1 MKTSYE
7 SKQARSLCILFSR
20 WLLACACGALAS
32 VLCLPAFGSPQ
43 GSQDKCANLKAA
55 FSLPHTQITSAE
67 FVAAGGLSPAD
78 PGPRGAAV
86 KGLPAFCRVIGVS
99 APSSDSQ
106 IGFEVWMPA
115 AGWNGKFQA
124 VGNHTLGGVYYYG
137 DMGLE
142 LKRNYAVASTDT
154 GHLGANAEWGAG
166 HPEKVK
172 DFGWRGVH
180 EMTLAA
186 KAVVAAYY
194 GTNPRFS
201 YFNGCSTGGREA
213 LKEAQKFPADYDGII
228 AGSAMNHWTHSHL
241 EHIWTAQTFLKEGA
255 NGDAF
260 IPPAKY
266 PLIINAALAA
276 CKKSDSAYPTDGFLS
291 NTSRCDWKPQTL
303 VCKAGQD
310 ANTCITAAQAE
321 ALEEIYTPLRNPRTK
336 EEIYPASAI
345 TSELPNPQGLTSG
358 PAAKY
363 LQSIV
368 FNKPEWNY
376 RMLNFDSDVKF
387 TDDEDAGG
395 PQINAID
402 PDLHGFQQRHGKLIE
417 YHGWVDPGFT
427 PQFAVEYYE
436 SVVRAMGKP
445 GEAVGDAEALKN
457 TEEFYRLFMV
467 PGMGH
472 CSGGPGPN
480 AFGGLAQPETPVDAQ
495 HDLLTALEQW
505 VETGAAPAQM
515 TATKYVNDDPKQGIA
530 MQRPLCPY
538 PQEARYKGQ
547 GDAAQAASFECVAQP
562 RNLKPWNARQ
572 P

>member
-1 MKTSYE
+1 MQDFRWSSE
-7 SKQARSLCILFSR
+7 NVSSARTLVSR
-20 WLLACACGALAS
+20 WLIVCAALSTVLALPTLGLPQAS
-32 VLCLPAFGSPQ
+32 Q
-43 GSQDKCANLKAA
+43 EKCSSLKTTFSMANT
-55 FSLPHTQITSAE
+55 SITSAE
-67 FVAAGGLSPAD
+67 VIAAGTFSPSD
-78 PGPRGAAV
+78 PGPRAV
-86 KGLPAFCRVIGVS
+86 PVTSLPTFCRVIGVS

-106 IGFEVWMPA
+106 IGFEVWMPL

-142 LKRNYAVASTDT
+142 LKRNFAVASTDT
-154 GHLGANAEWGAG
+154 GHVGASAEWGAG
-166 HPEKVK
+166 HPEKAK

-186 KAVVAAYY
+186 KAVIAAYY
-194 GTNPRFS
+194 GANPHFS

-213 LKEAQKFPADYDGII
+213 LKEAQKFPADYDGIVS
-228 AGSAMNHWTHSHL
+228 GSAMNHWTHSHI
-241 EHIWTAQTFLKEGA
+241 EHIWTAQDFLKEGA
-255 NGDAF
+255 NGDHY

-266 PLIINAALAA
+266 PLIINAALTKCRA
-276 CKKSDSAYPTDGFLS
+276 SDSEYATDAFLK
-291 NTSRCDWKPQTL
+291 NPSRCDWNPQTL

-321 ALEEIYTPLRNPRTK
+321 ALEAIYTPLRNPRTM

-345 TSELPNPQGLTSG
+345 TSEPPNPEGLTSG
-358 PAAKY
+358 PAEKY
-363 LQSIV
+363 LQWMV
-368 FNKPEWNY
+368 FNKPDWNY
-376 RMLNFDSDVKF
+376 RLLNFDSDVKF
-387 TDDEDAGG
+387 TDDGDAQG

-402 PDLHGFQQRHGKLIE
+402 PDLHGFKQRHGKLIE

-427 PQFAVEYYE
+427 PEFAVEYYE
-436 SVVRAMGKP
+436 SVIRAMGKP
-445 GEAVGDAEALKN
+445 GRSVGDAQALKD
-457 TEEFYRLFMV
+457 TQDFYRLFMV

-505 VETGAAPAQM
+505 VENGVAPQQII
-515 TATKYVNDDPKQGIA
+515 ATKYLNDDPKQGTA

-538 PQEARYKGQ
+538 PQEAHYKGQ
-547 GDAAQAASFECVAQP
+547 GDPAQAANFECVEQP
-562 RNLKPWNARQ
+562 RNLKPWNSR
-572 P
+572 